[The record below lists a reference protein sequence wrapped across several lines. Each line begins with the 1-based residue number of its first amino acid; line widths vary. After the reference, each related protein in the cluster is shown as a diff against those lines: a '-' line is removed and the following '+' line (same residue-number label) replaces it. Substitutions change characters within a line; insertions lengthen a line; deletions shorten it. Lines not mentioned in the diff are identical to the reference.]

1 MACTMLS
8 HTYTHSHSHSS
19 CKQIHCVNACD
30 MLGMCYVALCCVVL
44 GVYIVE
50 NPYENINVVVANSLN
65 ITVKLLAT
73 VLHLIVYLIY
83 LAAPKS

>member
-8 HTYTHSHSHSS
+8 HTYIYTLTFIMQTNTLRE
-19 CKQIHCVNACD
+19 CMRYVRNA
-30 MLGMCYVALCCVVL
+30 LRSVVL